1 MQIHGNPKS
10 IKQLTQTYWE
20 NHAVLCPVTSC
31 DTQIFWRRLGTSPWT
46 RAMASMHIGSW
57 SGLPMR
63 SSDNALRKKREA
75 RDKALV
81 AEVAA
86 LDERPKSRETLI
98 RWNLSPAGRV
108 LPPPWALQ
116 RNDAT
121 ADLEVTNVQRA
132 VDDRETVESP
142 KMWDRE
148 MLQLCSATGRAAL
161 RGSLRDGRGRAKGL
175 VEPYVPLQPPKA
187 VLEKPPNLYHHQLPS
202 PARDRGS
209 GFHPQNHRGTVRF
222 NLQLDGRRPFLPS
235 AQGRMF
241 REPTFLPR
249 GEDLA
254 HWDKERIIA
263 PERAYRASERGSSK
277 FYDERRNQLP
287 AWKPA
292 GSKVLRHGD
301 LSRVGATLM
310 RGAGVPR

>member
-1 MQIHGNPKS
+1 
-10 IKQLTQTYWE
+10 
-20 NHAVLCPVTSC
+20 
-31 DTQIFWRRLGTSPWT
+31 
-46 RAMASMHIGSW
+46 
-57 SGLPMR
+57 MR
-63 SSDNALRKKREA
+63 SSDDALRKKREA

-98 RWNLSPAGRV
+98 RRNLHPAGRV
-108 LPPPWALQ
+108 LPAPWALLH
-116 RNDAT
+116 RNAT
-121 ADLEVTNVQRA
+121 ADLEVTNVQRTDL
-132 VDDRETVESP
+132 DDPERVEVSP

-148 MLQLCSATGRAAL
+148 MLQLCSATQRAAL
-161 RGSLRDGRGRAKGL
+161 CGSLRDGGRAKDL
-175 VEPYVPLQPPKA
+175 VEPYVPLRPPRA
-187 VLEKPPNLYHHQLPS
+187 LEKPPVIRYHHQLPS

-209 GFHPQNHRGTVRF
+209 GFHPENHRGTVRF

-235 AQGRMF
+235 AQGKVF

-277 FYDERRNQLP
+277 FYDERRKQLP

-301 LSRVGATLM
+301 LSRVGANLM
-310 RGAGVPR
+310 RGAGMPR